1 MRERESSAAA
11 ACCALPVCC
20 MLCAVSCSTAAL
32 SHCTYALFILC
43 SSIFSTLLQAPVNC
57 WTDFFSFLPCGFVTF
72 SWLPKSKSIFSVCVG
87 GSFRRTVP
95 LSVQERKVRGY
106 TSRSPLLS
114 RSRWKMEGG
123 PSGPTLK
130 HFLTEF
136 SITSF
141 RISSS
146 FFGFLKFWKCL
157 CSSL

>member
-57 WTDFFSFLPCGFVTF
+57 WTDFFSFLYRGFVTF

-87 GSFRRTVP
+87 KSFRRTVP
-95 LSVQERKVRGY
+95 LSVQEREGKGREGGTHRGHPFY
-106 TSRSPLLS
+106 PEVDG
-114 RSRWKMEGG
+114 RWKGVQ
-123 PSGPTLK
+123 LVL
-130 HFLTEF
+130 H
-136 SITSF
+136 
-141 RISSS
+141 
-146 FFGFLKFWKCL
+146 
-157 CSSL
+157 